1 MHLELETLLDL
12 YLLQDEFLRGG
23 ACGGADNGYVGAF
36 GPAGGVD
43 CGGVAL
49 AVLRQHP
56 AAVEVVDLQAEEC
69 EGGEDLNPV
78 AGGVGVG
85 EGVSSKYLN
94 NYLTWNN
101 VVEHKTGTLREKV
114 ARMMR
119 YVASTMF
126 EEACTSIPLRPSLP
140 ILVKNQS

>member
-56 AAVEVVDLQAEEC
+56 AAVEVVDLQTEES

-78 AGGVGVG
+78 AGGVGV
-85 EGVSSKYLN
+85 EVLFIQ
-94 NYLTWNN
+94 
-101 VVEHKTGTLREKV
+101 
-114 ARMMR
+114 
-119 YVASTMF
+119 STHISVRRW
-126 EEACTSIPLRPSLP
+126 C
-140 ILVKNQS
+140 

>member
-1 MHLELETLLDL
+1 MVFLNLHKSAHVVDTLLDL

-85 EGVSSKYLN
+85 VLFILS
-94 NYLTWNN
+94 
-101 VVEHKTGTLREKV
+101 
-114 ARMMR
+114 ARISVR
-119 YVASTMF
+119 RW
-126 EEACTSIPLRPSLP
+126 C
-140 ILVKNQS
+140 

>member
-1 MHLELETLLDL
+1 MHQDLDTLLDL
-12 YLLQDEFLRGG
+12 YLLQAEFLRGG

-85 EGVSSKYLN
+85 VLFILS
-94 NYLTWNN
+94 
-101 VVEHKTGTLREKV
+101 
-114 ARMMR
+114 ARISVR
-119 YVASTMF
+119 RW
-126 EEACTSIPLRPSLP
+126 C
-140 ILVKNQS
+140 